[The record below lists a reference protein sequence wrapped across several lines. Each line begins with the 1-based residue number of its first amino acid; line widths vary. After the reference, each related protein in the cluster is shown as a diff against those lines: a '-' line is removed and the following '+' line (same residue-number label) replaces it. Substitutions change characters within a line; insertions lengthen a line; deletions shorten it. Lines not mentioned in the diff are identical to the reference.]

1 MAKTRTLSAEEREA
15 IGKKVRSVRREGQ
28 VPAVLYGSGVAGK
41 PIKIDAKEADQILAS
56 ASASTVIDLEVG
68 DEVHKVLVRDVQ
80 RDVIRRNV
88 LHIDFLKV
96 DMDVKIR
103 TEVPVELV
111 GEAPAV
117 RELGGVLVTGVT
129 EIEVEALPGSLPDRI
144 VVDLEP
150 LEEIDDAITVGE
162 LYLGEGV
169 EVLTDLDE
177 NVAHVI
183 YLAEEELEEEEEELE
198 GVLEMAAEPELVD
211 QRGRAEEEE
220 FEEAP
225 PPEVEE
231 AEEE

>member
-1 MAKTRTLSAEEREA
+1 MADTTTLEAESRA
-15 IGKKVRSVRREGQ
+15 ATGKKVRSVRRQGL
-28 VPAVLYGSGVAGK
+28 VPAVLYGSGVDGQ
-41 PIKIDAKEADQILAS
+41 PIKLDAKEADEMLAQ
-56 ASASTVIDLEVG
+56 ASASTLIDLQVDGET
-68 DEVHKVLVRDVQ
+68 HKVLVRDVQ

-96 DMDVKIR
+96 DMDVAIR

-117 RELGGVLVTGVT
+117 REMGGVLVTGVT

-211 QRGRAEEEE
+211 QRGRDEEEE
-220 FEEAP
+220 FETEAP
-225 PPEVEE
+225 PPEEF
-231 AEEE
+231 EEE